1 MLNLADTP
9 HFQDSE
15 KAREFL
21 EQQRWPNGAVCP
33 HCDCKTAYKLTPK
46 PSKKDKHVRAGVYKC
61 KDCEQQFTVTVNTI
75 FEDSHIPLNKWL
87 LAIHLL
93 CASKKGMSAHQLHRM
108 LGVTYK
114 SAWFMAH
121 RIRYM
126 MSQPSYKQKLAG
138 VIEADETYV
147 GGKRRGP
154 YGGAGRP
161 GDYSHKQ
168 KVFALVKRDG
178 DVRSF
183 HVERVTA
190 DNLQGIL
197 RKQVHPSATIMT
209 DSFASYDGLAARFGA
224 HHTVNH
230 GLGEYS
236 RTVAGLPVIHTNTAE
251 GVFSLLKRGLIGTY
265 HQVGSHHL
273 HRYLSEFDFRYNA
286 RKISDTE
293 RTLKAISQA
302 EGKRLQLRESSES
315 RTGVTG
321 SAK

>member
-1 MLNLADTP
+1 MLNLAETT
-9 HFQDSE
+9 HYQDAE

-21 EQQRWPNGAVCP
+21 EKLRWPNGPVCP
-33 HCDCKTAYKLTPK
+33 HCNCTTCYRLTAK
-46 PSKKDKHVRAGVYKC
+46 PNSKKPVRPGVYKC

-121 RIRYM
+121 RVRYM
-126 MSQPSYKQKLAG
+126 MSQPSFKQRLRG
-138 VIEADETYV
+138 VIEADETFV
-147 GGKRRGP
+147 GGKRKNQ
-154 YGGAGRP
+154 GGRGRP
-161 GDYSHKQ
+161 DASSHKQ
-168 KVFALVKRDG
+168 TVFAVVRRDG

-190 DNLQGIL
+190 ENLHSII
-197 RKQVHPSATIMT
+197 RKNVHPISTVMT
-209 DSFASYDGLAARFGA
+209 DNFASYDGLSARFM
-224 HHTVNH
+224 NH
-230 GLGEYS
+230 FVINHSTGEYS
-236 RTVAGLPVIHTNTAE
+236 RKIAGKPAIHTNTIE
-251 GVFSLLKRGLIGTY
+251 GVFSLLKRGLTGVY

-273 HRYLSEFDFRYNA
+273 HRYLAEFDFRYNA

-293 RTLKAISQA
+293 RTLLALTQA
-302 EGKRLQLRESSES
+302 EGKRLQLRESISS
-315 RTGVTG
+315 PIG
-321 SAK
+321 A

>member
-1 MLNLADTP
+1 MLNLAETQ
-9 HFQDSE
+9 HFQDAD
-15 KAREFL
+15 KARAFL
-21 EQQRWPNGAVCP
+21 EKLRWPNGPVCP
-33 HCDCKTAYKLTPK
+33 HCNCTTAYKLTAK
-46 PSKKDKHVRAGVYKC
+46 PGSKKPVRPGVYKC

-121 RIRYM
+121 RVRYM
-126 MSQPSYKQKLAG
+126 MSQPSFKQKMFG

-147 GGKRRGP
+147 GGKRRNQ
-154 YGGAGRP
+154 GGQGRP

-168 KVFALVKRDG
+168 KVFSLVKRGG

-190 DNLQGIL
+190 ENLQSVL
-197 RKQVHPSATIMT
+197 RKNAHPSATIVT
-209 DSFASYDGLAARFGA
+209 DNFASYDGLTGQFGD
-224 HHTVNH
+224 HLVINH
-230 GLGEYS
+230 STGEYS
-236 RTVAGLPVIHTNTAE
+236 RKIAGKPAIHTNTIE
-251 GVFSLLKRGLIGTY
+251 GVFSLLKRGLTGVY

-273 HRYLSEFDFRYNA
+273 HRYLAEFDFRYNA
-286 RKISDTE
+286 RKISDTD
-293 RTLKAISQA
+293 RTLLALSQA
-302 EGKRLQLRESSES
+302 EGKRLQLRDSTSS
-315 RTGVTG
+315 RTGDLARG
-321 SAK
+321 N

>member
-1 MLNLADTP
+1 MLNLSETP
-9 HFQDSE
+9 HFQDAE

-21 EQQRWPNGAVCP
+21 EHLRWPNGPVCP
-33 HCDCKTAYKLTPK
+33 HCNGTTAYKLTAK
-46 PSKKDKHVRAGVYKC
+46 RNSKKPVRPGVYKC

-75 FEDSHIPLNKWL
+75 FEDSHISLNKWL

-126 MSQPSYKQKLAG
+126 MSQPSFKQKLSG

-147 GGKRRGP
+147 GGKRRNQ
-154 YGGAGRP
+154 GGRGRP
-161 GDYSHKQ
+161 DAYGHKQ
-168 KVFALVKRDG
+168 AVFALVKRDG

-183 HVERVTA
+183 HVERVTGE
-190 DNLQGIL
+190 NLRTIL
-197 RKQVHPSATIMT
+197 WKNAHPSSTIMT
-209 DSFASYDGLAARFGA
+209 DNFASYDNLKGQFNT
-224 HHTVNH
+224 HYTVNH
-230 GLGEYS
+230 STGEYS
-236 RTVAGLPVIHTNTAE
+236 RTEAGKPTIHTNTIE
-251 GVFSLLKRGLIGTY
+251 GVFSLLKRGIIGTY
-265 HQVGSHHL
+265 HQVGKHHL

-293 RTLKAISQA
+293 RTLLALRQA
-302 EGKRLQLRESSES
+302 DGKRLQLRESPNSPMSASE
-315 RTGVTG
+315 RG
-321 SAK
+321 K

>member
-1 MLNLADTP
+1 MFNLADTP
-9 HFQDSE
+9 HFQDSA

-21 EQQRWPNGAVCP
+21 EKQRWPNGAVCP
-33 HCDCKTAYKLTPK
+33 HCGCTTAYKLTAK
-46 PSKKDKHVRAGVYKC
+46 PTSKRPVRPGVYKC
-61 KDCEQQFTVTVNTI
+61 KECAEQFTVTVNTI

-126 MSQPSYKQKLAG
+126 MSQPSYKQKLQG

-147 GGKRRGP
+147 GGKRRNM
-154 YGGAGRP
+154 GGQGRP
-161 GDYSHKQ
+161 DAYSHKQ

-190 DNLQGIL
+190 DNLQ
-197 RKQVHPSATIMT
+197 TIMT
-209 DSFASYDGLAARFGA
+209 KNLHAGSYIMTDNLRP
-224 HHTVNH
+224 TMDW
-230 GLGEYS
+230 
-236 RTVAGLPVIHTNTAE
+236 
-251 GVFSLLKRGLIGTY
+251 
-265 HQVGSHHL
+265 L
-273 HRYLSEFDFRYNA
+273 HVSSA
-286 RKISDTE
+286 M
-293 RTLKAISQA
+293 TL
-302 EGKRLQLRESSES
+302 
-315 RTGVTG
+315 
-321 SAK
+321 